1 MDVECVENVVQ
12 DIFGVVLL
20 FLLLECFCC
29 CCCWS
34 VFVVVVGCSCCCCCW
49 NVSVVV
55 FAGVASDE
63 IVFKSCQNQR

>member
-12 DIFGVVLL
+12 DIFGVFLL
-20 FLLLECFCC
+20 LLLLECF
-29 CCCWS
+29 
-34 VFVVVVGCSCCCCCW
+34 CCCCCW

-63 IVFKSCQNQR
+63 IVFRSCQNQR